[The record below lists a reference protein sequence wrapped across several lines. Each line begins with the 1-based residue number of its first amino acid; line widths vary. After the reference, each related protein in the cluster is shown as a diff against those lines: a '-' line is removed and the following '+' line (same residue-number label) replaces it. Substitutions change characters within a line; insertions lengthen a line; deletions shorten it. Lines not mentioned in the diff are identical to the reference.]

1 MTSNLPSGEPITEVL
16 NRALGGDRSA
26 HEDIYRLLYAELLKL
41 ARGQLSQSDVSLNPA
56 ALVNEAYIRL
66 LKRDSNPMRDRRA
79 FYAYASQ
86 AMRSVL
92 VDYVR
97 ERNAD
102 KRGGGQRP
110 LTLSTGISEGF
121 SDADDFSRLNEA
133 LLELQSA
140 DERCFRVVEMRYFGG
155 MTEEDIA
162 AQLDISLATVKR
174 DWRKARAFLFDQ
186 LR

>member
-1 MTSNLPSGEPITEVL
+1 
-16 NRALGGDRSA
+16 
-26 HEDIYRLLYAELLKL
+26 
-41 ARGQLSQSDVSLNPA
+41 
-56 ALVNEAYIRL
+56 
-66 LKRDSNPMRDRRA
+66 MRDRRA

-92 VDYVR
+92 IDYVR
-97 ERNAD
+97 ESSAQ
-102 KRGGGQRP
+102 KRGAGQRP
-110 LTLSTGISEGF
+110 ITLSTGIAEGL
-121 SDADDFSRLNEA
+121 AGTDDFARLNDA

-140 DERCFRVVEMRYFGG
+140 DERCFKVVEMRYFGG
-155 MTEEDIA
+155 MSEEDIA